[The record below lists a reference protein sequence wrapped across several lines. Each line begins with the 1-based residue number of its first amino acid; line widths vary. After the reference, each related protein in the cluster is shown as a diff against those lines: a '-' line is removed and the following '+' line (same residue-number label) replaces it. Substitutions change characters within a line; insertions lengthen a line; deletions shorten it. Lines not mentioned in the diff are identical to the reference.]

1 MCGTA
6 AEVTPVREVD
16 YRPVGDGTP
25 GRLTQ
30 EIQDTYRK
38 AVRGQVPGDLRT
50 DAGCY
55 TQLVWNINPTWEVG
69 GRYGFLSAS
78 PGDDL
83 DPEATDDRHRVS
95 AQVTFRP
102 SHFSRIR
109 LQASWDR
116 PLYRPEPIWAGFL
129 ALEFLVGAHGAHTY

>member
-1 MCGTA
+1 MA
-6 AEVTPVREVD
+6 AGETMDFLITGLGATVWT
-16 YRPVGDGTP
+16 GD
-25 GRLTQ
+25 
-30 EIQDTYRK
+30 
-38 AVRGQVPGDLRT
+38 
-50 DAGCY
+50 
-55 TQLVWNINPTWEVG
+55 INPSWEVG

-83 DPEATDDRHRVS
+83 DPEASDDRHRVS

-129 ALEFLVGAHGAHTY
+129 ALEFLVGAHGAHTYSREVGDFWG